1 MDFNDTPAE
10 AAFRADV
17 RRFLDANAR
26 RKSATESAHRGRYIP
41 DANMAE
47 SLAHAKEWQAKK
59 ADAGFAAITWPKQ
72 VGGRG
77 GSPIEQVI
85 YNQEEANYAVPRG
98 VFEIGLGMCIP
109 TMMTYGSPAQLE
121 RYVRPALRGEEIWC
135 QLFSEPA
142 GGSDLAAL
150 RTRAVRDGDDW
161 IINGQKIWTS
171 GAHFADFGIIVTR
184 SDPDVPKHQGLT
196 FFFLSMKS
204 PGIEVRRIKQISGTS
219 NFNEV
224 FFADV
229 RVPDSQRLG
238 KVGGGWKVSLTT
250 LMNERLAVGDAPGP
264 DFDDIFAWA
273 RTLELDDGPAIRNS
287 AVREKL
293 ADWYVKTVGLKYT
306 KFRTMTA
313 LSRGETPGPEA
324 SITKLVSASKLQE
337 IASYGIDL
345 MGMAGGVTDAELAPM
360 QAWFQE
366 AFLYAP
372 GMRIAGGSDEIL
384 RNIIAERV
392 LGMPGDIRVDKDV
405 PFRELK
411 TGKR

>member
-1 MDFNDTPAE
+1 MDFNDTPQE

-17 RRFLDANAR
+17 KRFLDANAR
-26 RKSATESAHRGRYIP
+26 RRGATETAHRGRYIP

-47 SLAHAKEWQAKK
+47 SLARAKEWQAKK

-72 VGGRG
+72 FGGRG

-121 RYVRPALRGEEIWC
+121 RYVCPALRGEEIWC
-135 QLFSEPA
+135 QLFSEPS

-184 SDPDVPKHQGLT
+184 TDPDVPKHQGLT

-224 FFADV
+224 FFTDV

-238 KVGGGWKVSLTT
+238 KVGDGWKVSLTT

-264 DFDDIFAWA
+264 DFDDILALA
-273 RTLELDDGPAIRNS
+273 RTLELDDGPAIRNP
-287 AVREKL
+287 AVRERL

-313 LSRGETPGPEA
+313 LSRGQTPGPEA

-360 QAWFQE
+360 EAWFQE

-372 GMRIAGGSDEIL
+372 GLRIAGGSDEIL

-392 LGMPGDIRVDKDV
+392 LGMPGDIRVDKAV